1 MKTTLFYLYKLLWM
15 LFFCVCCLFGNSVFA
30 LDPDVENV
38 LNLYAKHQSD
48 ISKVY
53 IEYEC
58 FVEGVGEYSRAD
70 FKHLDNVPLRRLYAG
85 TFACDGSRYSL
96 RQEGWGYQNPLAK
109 PQPKEAAGYASV
121 LWTKDNCHQYTR
133 GKNSAGIVFLC
144 KDKEEIDKR
153 KSLPLDKYTGK
164 FLLGY
169 PSASFSTERIDAIL
183 RKASKI
189 SLRKSPELVGNSSC
203 VVVDAETDIGS
214 FTVWFDPQRQYN
226 ISQMKMEAKEG
237 HLNGDGGEP
246 LPRDVFRNH
255 QLTILEYESVNGLFV
270 PKKSEA
276 HGEDKYPNGE
286 WRRYNHEFLAK
297 RITLNPDFDKLD
309 LFGQSDIRD
318 GASASIIGRP
328 GVQFVWKNEGG
339 AGSLK
344 PKMDDYS
351 LRKVVS
357 EVDIIKKNANWKKT
371 DSTSSTLQT
380 QAAATPAPPKI
391 AASPT
396 PQAILKEEPPAAV
409 RSTPTDNKNWI
420 YASVFAII
428 AICLAIYIKKM

>member
-226 ISQMKMEAKEG
+226 ISQMKVEAKEG
-237 HLNGDGGEP
+237 HLNGAGGEP
-246 LPRDVFRNH
+246 LPRNTFRDQH
-255 QLTILEYESVNGLFV
+255 WVTLEYESVNGLLM
-270 PKKSEA
+270 PKKFET
-276 HGEDKYPNGE
+276 HGEHKYANGE
-286 WRRYNHEFLAK
+286 WMRFNSEFLAK

-318 GASASIIGRP
+318 GATANIIGRP
-328 GVQFVWKNEGG
+328 GSKFLWKNDKGKETKKDPKS
-339 AGSLK
+339 AEKLGSNDKTKNRREK
-344 PKMDDYS
+344 PEAK
-351 LRKVVS
+351 
-357 EVDIIKKNANWKKT
+357 
-371 DSTSSTLQT
+371 
-380 QAAATPAPPKI
+380 
-391 AASPT
+391 
-396 PQAILKEEPPAAV
+396 
-409 RSTPTDNKNWI
+409 
-420 YASVFAII
+420 
-428 AICLAIYIKKM
+428 